1 MEMLISRIIFTVI
14 LLGALY
20 FVWTK
25 PVSIKAWYGKILPW
39 EQRISDALPT
49 QDDLERQKN
58 NSDPRVKIKLER
70 GQGELLIRI
79 RSEKNISTLA
89 LDIPILGKVV
99 NIHDDNSVADA
110 VTKSK
115 KVVGEN
121 SDISSNNIELLIEN
135 IKPQNELSYKVIFR
149 PISQN
154 IFIAGTDRY
163 KVSYT
168 WQFAGNTFS
177 KEEWFSMQTG
187 EVVGRPQVQIKGF
200 YFKKGASTPEE
211 IKKRYEDGLKKREIE

>member
-1 MEMLISRIIFTVI
+1 MLISRIIFTVV

-25 PVSIKAWYGKILPW
+25 PVSIKAWYGKIFPS

-70 GQGELLIRI
+70 RQGELLIRI

-121 SDISSNNIELLIEN
+121 SDISSNNVELLIEN
-135 IKPQNELSYKVIFR
+135 IKPQNELIYKVIFR
-149 PISQN
+149 PLPQN
-154 IFIAGTDRY
+154 IIIAGTDRY
-163 KVSYT
+163 KVSYI

-177 KEEWFSMQTG
+177 KEEWISLQTG
-187 EVVGRPQVQIKGF
+187 EAVDRPPIQIKGF
-200 YFKKGASTPEE
+200 YIKRGTSTPEE
-211 IKKRYEDGLKKREIE
+211 VKKRYEDGSKKHELE